1 LCRDGL
7 GKDDAL
13 DDDAFGF
20 EVGDA
25 VVGAMSHED
34 GFGEELDEWAG
45 FVGEP
50 AVDGLVVVDDEV
62 VGCVALGADEWGFE
76 GTVKGAAGQ
85 FAYGVGAGTNRCD
98 SQGHLFVR
106 LSSELLL
113 PWHRD
118 GVTMPCEFQT

>member
-1 LCRDGL
+1 MCRDGL

-50 AVDGLVVVDDEV
+50 AVDGLVVVDHEV
-62 VGCVALGADEWGFE
+62 VGGVAFGADEWGFE

-106 LSSELLL
+106 LSSEFVVAVASR
-113 PWHRD
+113 WRND
-118 GVTMPCEFQT
+118 AV

>member
-1 LCRDGL
+1 LVWTRCCLESFGWVGLLRRLCCHGL
-7 GKDDAL
+7 GEGDAL

-34 GFGEELDEWAG
+34 GFGEELDEGAG

-62 VGCVALGADEWGFE
+62 VGCVALGADELVFE
-76 GTVKGAAGQ
+76 GSWEGRAFELAEW
-85 FAYGVGAGTNRCD
+85 VGAGTNRCN
-98 SQGHLFVR
+98 S
-106 LSSELLL
+106 
-113 PWHRD
+113 
-118 GVTMPCEFQT
+118 